1 MTSPFFVLARLR
13 VVKDKFDWG
22 LRVAGPLAA
31 LRGIWRLARVWVS
44 RPQRAEVHLRSG
56 PILEFDYPH
65 QFPPTLM
72 LFGDLI
78 DPEFAFLTRIAKPHW
93 RIVDVGAA
101 IGQFSMFSAICL
113 PEATVHA
120 FEPSGANVAT
130 LYRNIARNG
139 VGDRVFVHQ
148 GALSNRRET
157 ARFATAPKNWMSQ
170 LSDARGADAPGELVA
185 VDTLAAVL
193 TQLGLDHVEVLKIN
207 VAGFEPSVLEGA
219 MPCLAAGKVDVMI
232 LLLGIPSLV
241 HYAVLAGLGYRF
253 FYYHP
258 EQQTLFE
265 VTRFDADSVLEH
277 RPWPA
282 RHIIAIRDAALEALV
297 AGRVAVRP
305 INMRSVATVPER
317 IGGECVEPP
326 PMGPVD

>member
-1 MTSPFFVLARLR
+1 MLTRLR

-22 LRVAGPLAA
+22 LRVVGPQAA
-31 LRGIWRLARVWVS
+31 LRGMWRLARLWLG
-44 RPQRAEVHLRSG
+44 RPQRAEVQLRSG

-72 LFGDLI
+72 LFGDFI
-78 DPEFAFLTRIAKPHW
+78 DPEFAFLARIARPHW

-113 PEATVHA
+113 PEATIHA

-130 LYRNIARNG
+130 FRRNIARNG
-139 VGDRVFVHQ
+139 VDGRVFVHQ

-170 LSDARGADAPGELVA
+170 LSDAQGAGAPGELVA
-185 VDTLAAVL
+185 VDTLAAAL
-193 TQLGLDHVEVLKIN
+193 ERLELDHVEVLKIN
-207 VAGFEPSVLEGA
+207 VAGFEPAVLEGA

-232 LLLGIPSLV
+232 LLLGLPSLV
-241 HYAVLAGLGYRF
+241 HYAALAGLGYRF

-258 EQQTLFE
+258 ERQTLFE
-265 VTRFDADSVLEH
+265 VTRFDADSVLAH

-282 RHIIAIRDAALEALV
+282 RHIIAIRGEALDALV

-305 INMRSVATVPER
+305 IGMGSVATVPER

-326 PMGPVD
+326 PMGPAG